1 MRPIPTLILALALA
15 FPAAGQ
21 DVAAMSEPA
30 PDTAEAAP
38 AGPIAVTDQT
48 LEQYRWESR
57 VLVVFADTPL
67 DPAFIRQME
76 LLADRPEVL
85 EERAIVVLTDTEPE
99 PKSAIRVALRP
110 RGFAMVIVDKD
121 GRVILRKPSPWDLR
135 EITRAVD
142 KTPLRQQELRDARDA
157 EAAAK
162 GLAD

>member
-1 MRPIPTLILALALA
+1 MSLA
-15 FPAAGQ
+15 FPAVGQ
-21 DVAAMSEPA
+21 DAAAMTEPLPEA
-30 PDTAEAAP
+30 AAEPPAEAVTEPVAT
-38 AGPIAVTDQT
+38 GPIAVTDQS
-48 LEQYRWESR
+48 LEQYLWENR

-76 LLADRPEVL
+76 LLADRPSAL
-85 EERAIVVLTDTEPE
+85 EERSIVVLTDTEPV
-99 PKSAIRVALRP
+99 PKSAIRIALRP

-135 EITRAVD
+135 EISRAVD

-157 EAAAK
+157 EAAAR